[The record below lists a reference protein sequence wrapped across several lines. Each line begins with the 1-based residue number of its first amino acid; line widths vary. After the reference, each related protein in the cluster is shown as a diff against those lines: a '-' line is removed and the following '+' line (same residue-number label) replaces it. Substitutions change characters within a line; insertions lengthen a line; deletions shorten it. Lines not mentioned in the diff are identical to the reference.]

1 MKNNIFKVCALGL
14 VSVTLITGC
23 NSKTVNTERKEKQE
37 TNEYVL
43 VDKDIST
50 VSSKVNDKNEIILE
64 SKAEDGDI
72 IWSVNIG
79 EPYNSDLKYFYGE
92 KGSKGVYFANGGAIQ
107 LRDSKTGAVIW
118 TSSEQVGFVFERI
131 IETNGKVFALEKNES
146 RDADE
151 ITYEYSMVVL
161 DNEGTVLDYVNFKGI
176 DNIDSNSIKT
186 NNNNSIQMTTKDNKV
201 ITIDT
206 NTYEYDIK

>member
-1 MKNNIFKVCALGL
+1 MKNNILKVCALGL
-14 VSVTLITGC
+14 VTVALVTGC
-23 NSKTVNTERKEKQE
+23 NSKTVNTEREKKQE

-50 VSSKVNDKNEIILE
+50 VNSRVNDKNEIILE

-107 LRDSKTGAVIW
+107 LRDSKTGAEIW

-131 IETNGKVFALEKNES
+131 FEANGKVFGLEKNES
-146 RDADE
+146 RSEDE

-186 NNNNSIQMTTKDNKV
+186 NNNSIQMTTKDNKV

-206 NTYEYDIK
+206 NTYEYEIK